1 MSKGAAKIR
10 LAIAAG
16 LFLAWIG
23 WLAYLVVKTR
33 ENPIILARP
42 QFLVADLWVRGHL
55 DGNDNRPDAKVVIRE
70 VLWARKDEDKGLVE
84 KQVTVQDLDLVGKD
98 LGWAGPGDYLL
109 PLQKTNSGKNSSVRL
124 TPIPPSPGFVP
135 AFQLITPGKDKD
147 KVAELIV
154 QGTGLDLQTAKEKV
168 EHVPSVLKEP
178 VAPEERFSFEKSLK
192 DLGATFSHEERR
204 IYPATPETLEQLKG
218 IHMK

>member
-33 ENPIILARP
+33 ENPVILARP

-55 DGNDNRPDAKVVIRE
+55 EGNDNRPDAKIVVRE
-70 VLWARKDEDKGLVE
+70 VFWARDKEDQGLVE
-84 KQVTVQDLDLVGKD
+84 KQVTVQDLDKVGRD

-109 PLQKTNSGKNSSVRL
+109 PLQKSKAGKNSDLRL
-124 TPIPPSPGFVP
+124 APMPPSPGFVP

-154 QGTGLDLQTAKEKV
+154 QSTGLDVEAAKDKV

-178 VAPEERFSFEKSLK
+178 IVPEERFLFEKKLK
-192 DLGATFSHEERR
+192 DLGATFSHDERR
-204 IYPATPETLEQLKG
+204 IYPSTPETVEQLKE